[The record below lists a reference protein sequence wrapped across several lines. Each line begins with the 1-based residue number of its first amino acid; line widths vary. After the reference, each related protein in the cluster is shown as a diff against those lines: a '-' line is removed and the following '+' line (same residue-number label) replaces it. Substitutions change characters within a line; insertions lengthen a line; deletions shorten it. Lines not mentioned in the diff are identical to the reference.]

1 MAWLLMAFLGVMLV
15 ADYVIVAGL
24 NFPGRMAVIVLIF
37 FLLFALVL
45 VMGMFF
51 PLLSQFPGKLKELA
65 INAVL
70 LCIANLPKML
80 LVTAMNLL
88 PVLLFLLL
96 PKVFVLV
103 GFVFILCGFSLMGLY
118 DINVLEK
125 IFAQFRE

>member
-15 ADYVIVAGL
+15 SDYVIVAEL
-24 NFPGRMAVIVLIF
+24 SFPGRMAVIVLIF

-70 LCIANLPKML
+70 LCIANLPKLL

-103 GFVFILCGFSLMGLY
+103 GFVFILCGFPLMGLY

>member
-15 ADYVIVAGL
+15 SDYVIVAEL
-24 NFPGRMAVIVLIF
+24 SFPGRMAVIVLIF

-65 INAVL
+65 NNAVL

>member
-15 ADYVIVAGL
+15 SDYVIVAEL
-24 NFPGRMAVIVLIF
+24 SFPGRMAVIVLIF